1 MHSPNFDLGSNP
13 PLVAVI
19 STNRF
24 STAVQPAAPSALLMN
39 LSPVKA
45 VESCRSSRAAGSLS
59 PETDVKRLETE
70 ASRFFMKL
78 IRLAFSLFPR
88 FDVSGDDPV
97 TEPRSLLFSV
107 SHSQSVTSKLSLSV
121 DSSKT
126 KMMIRWNNFFLV
138 SQVNALAG
146 LKRKRK
152 KMVRKVQMK

>member
-1 MHSPNFDLGSNP
+1 MGLGKFSNFCKILPMHSPNFDLGSNP

-39 LSPVKA
+39 LSAVKA

-59 PETDVKRLETE
+59 PETDVKRLEL
-70 ASRFFMKL
+70 RFFMRL

-88 FDVSGDDPV
+88 FDVSGDDPL

-107 SHSQSVTSKLSLSV
+107 SHS
-121 DSSKT
+121 
-126 KMMIRWNNFFLV
+126 
-138 SQVNALAG
+138 
-146 LKRKRK
+146 
-152 KMVRKVQMK
+152 